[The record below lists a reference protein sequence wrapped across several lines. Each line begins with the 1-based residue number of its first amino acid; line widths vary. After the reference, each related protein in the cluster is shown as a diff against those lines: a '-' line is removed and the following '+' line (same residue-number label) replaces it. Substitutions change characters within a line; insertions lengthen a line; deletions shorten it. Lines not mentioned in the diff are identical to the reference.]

1 MKAIEV
7 LRVCIETQLVTAFF
21 PNSSGFDREIL
32 PEMGQLG
39 ILGATIK
46 GQFGFRMSVVVMFYS
61 CISLYTVAYS
71 CVCISLYT
79 LVYLLYTLVYLLVYC
94 CILLC
99 ISLYTLVYLLYTL
112 VYLLYTLVY
121 PCILLHTLVRFSIF
135 LYTFI
140 CRVWLCW
147 CFFCGIWAY
156 CKGGGEVRDEGGCR
170 GEGWRGGEVR
180 DGGGGGVT
188 LRAGNNNPLR
198 RQRWILLYCV
208 CSTGLTVGTALP

>member
-1 MKAIEV
+1 
-7 LRVCIETQLVTAFF
+7 
-21 PNSSGFDREIL
+21 
-32 PEMGQLG
+32 MGQLG

-46 GQFGFRMSVVVMFYS
+46 GQFGFRMSVVVM
-61 CISLYTVAYS
+61 LYS
-71 CVCISLYT
+71 CVSPCI
-79 LVYLLYTLVYLLVYC
+79 LLHTLVYLLVYC

-99 ISLYTLVYLLYTL
+99 ISLYTLV
-112 VYLLYTLVY
+112 
-121 PCILLHTLVRFSIF
+121 HFSIF
-135 LYTFI
+135 LHTFI

-180 DGGGGGVT
+180 DEGGWRDEGWRGREVRDGGGGGVT

>member
-7 LRVCIETQLVTAFF
+7 LRVCIETGYIVTASF

-46 GQFGFRMSVVVMFYS
+46 GQFGVRMSVVVLLYS

-71 CVCISLYT
+71 LYI
-79 LVYLLYTLVYLLVYC
+79 LVY
-94 CILLC
+94 
-99 ISLYTLVYLLYTL
+99 
-112 VYLLYTLVY
+112 
-121 PCILLHTLVRFSIF
+121 F

-156 CKGGGEVRDEGGCR
+156 CKGGGEVREEGGCR
-170 GEGWRGGEVR
+170 GEGWR
-180 DGGGGGVT
+180 DGGRSGKI
-188 LRAGNNNPLR
+188 LKAGN
-198 RQRWILLYCV
+198 
-208 CSTGLTVGTALP
+208 A

>member
-7 LRVCIETQLVTAFF
+7 LRVCIETRLVTAFF

-46 GQFGFRMSVVVMFYS
+46 GQFGVRMSVVVLLYS
-61 CISLYTVAYS
+61 CIYLYTVAYS
-71 CVCISLYT
+71 LYI
-79 LVYLLYTLVYLLVYC
+79 LVY
-94 CILLC
+94 
-99 ISLYTLVYLLYTL
+99 
-112 VYLLYTLVY
+112 
-121 PCILLHTLVRFSIF
+121 F

-170 GEGWRGGEVR
+170 GEGWR
-180 DGGGGGVT
+180 DGGRGGKI
-188 LRAGNNNPLR
+188 LKAGN
-198 RQRWILLYCV
+198 
-208 CSTGLTVGTALP
+208 A